1 MLRVAING
9 FGRIGRSLLRAFFE
23 NESKHNFNIAA
34 VNEIASIQTMG
45 HLTRYDSTNGKFN
58 GSIEVFKNS
67 LSINGSI
74 NSFSVELLK
83 DSTSEDGTKPEFNF
97 VHSSN
102 FGNFG
107 FAVSGSFQ
115 DRNNIE

>member
-23 NESKHNFNIAA
+23 NESKHNFNIVA

-45 HLTRYDSTNGKFN
+45 HLTRYDSTHGKFN

-67 LSINGSI
+67 LSIFGLSP
-74 NSFSVELLK
+74 F
-83 DSTSEDGTKPEFNF
+83 STSKT
-97 VHSSN
+97 S
-102 FGNFG
+102 
-107 FAVSGSFQ
+107 VSKTAFFPFKLSA
-115 DRNNIE
+115 